1 MSRLPAGAD
10 KGPDPVIAAPV
21 DSLIPTVDIAPAKGW
36 APGEAPV
43 AAPGWKVEALASG
56 LKHPR

>member
-21 DSLIPTVDIAPAKGW
+21 DSLIPTVDVAPAKGW
-36 APGEAPV
+36 APGE
-43 AAPGWKVEALASG
+43 APGWKVEALASG